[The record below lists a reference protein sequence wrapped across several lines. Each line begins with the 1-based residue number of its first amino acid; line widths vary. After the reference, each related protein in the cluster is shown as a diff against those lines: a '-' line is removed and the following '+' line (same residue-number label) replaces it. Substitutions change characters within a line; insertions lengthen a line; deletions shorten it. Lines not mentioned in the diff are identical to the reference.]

1 MQRNL
6 YFDLFSLFMPDEIR
20 VCDTPMK
27 VTIEKGV
34 MVLRFYPKTD
44 KAEYPDQSDFVLKFE
59 DEKDK
64 KKLIKI
70 LATDHDDL

>member
-1 MQRNL
+1 
-6 YFDLFSLFMPDEIR
+6 MPVEARI
-20 VCDTPMK
+20 CDTPMK
-27 VTIEKGV
+27 VTIEKDL

-44 KAEYPDQSDFVLKFE
+44 KAVYPDQSDFLLKFE

-70 LATDHDDL
+70 LATEHDKI